1 MVGNGLDVS
10 VRLRKPS
17 PRRRTPQL
25 PIRYRGGR
33 SRRPPTTF
41 PRRPEDVALSWV
53 SRVQATIRRWG
64 FSVPGVVVGTLFLI
78 MSTAPSLLPRMWYL
92 QGAVSGVSFVIGY
105 TVGVVVRAVLRII
118 TRPLGLRITVARG
131 AGRALRLGAVVLGIV
146 LAGWTPIAN
155 IRSQNTTAVLV
166 GLRPLSP
173 LEWLGA
179 GLVAA
184 VVGAAIFGLG
194 RGIRAVYRLL
204 QRRIDVWLPR
214 AFATTLAA
222 VATAVVGLLLTD
234 VVVVNNVARAV
245 NSVAASTNAAVP
257 TADPPSS
264 PLRTGGPGS
273 PVAYSSLGFEGQRF
287 VTNGATKELIE
298 QATGDP
304 ALEPIRAYSGLP
316 ADGNLDSTADT
327 VVQELRRTRAFD
339 RDVIAVFITTGT
351 GWINEWSAQSVEY
364 LTRGDC
370 AIAAMQYSYL
380 PSPVAFVADTRTPVE
395 AARALIGA
403 VEEAIA
409 QLPQGQRR
417 PRLMVSGESLG
428 AYGGNGAFTDVDNM
442 LDRVDGAVWSGT
454 PRFTPLLD
462 QIENQRVQGSP
473 EISPVLDSGRQI
485 RFVSNGA
492 GLTADYVGRVF
503 PEWETPRIAYAQHPS
518 DPVAWFQPQTGLS
531 QPDWLREP
539 RGRDVN
545 PSMNWLPVVTFW
557 QLAGDLAVGLSPPYG
572 HGHRYG
578 PELVG
583 VWAAVLGAEPGA
595 TYAPLI
601 KAMEPHVP
609 TAE

>member
-1 MVGNGLDVS
+1 MVGKGAGNRSG
-10 VRLRKPS
+10 VREIAPS
-17 PRRRTPQL
+17 GGEVVVREPAVRAPRAVVA
-25 PIRYRGGR
+25 
-33 SRRPPTTF
+33 TTF
-41 PRRPEDVALSWV
+41 PRTPEDVALSLV
-53 SRVQATIRRWG
+53 TRAMAAIRRWG
-64 FSVPGVVVGTLFLI
+64 FSVPGVIVGLAFVI
-78 MSTAPSLLPRMWYL
+78 MSTAPSLLPRIWYL
-92 QGAVSGVSFVIGY
+92 QGALSGVSFSIGY
-105 TVGVVVRAVLRII
+105 SIGLALWAVLRAVAGL
-118 TRPLGLRITVARG
+118 LGMHISVSPA
-131 AGRALRLGAVVLGIV
+131 AGRTLRLGSVALGVALAV
-146 LAGWTPIAN
+146 WTTVAN

-173 LEWLGA
+173 VEWLGA
-179 GLVAA
+179 GGVAVA
-184 VVGAAIFGLG
+184 VATGIIGVGC
-194 RGIRAVYRLL
+194 GIRAAYRLL
-204 QRRIDVWLPR
+204 QRRIDVWVPR
-214 AFATTLAA
+214 AAATILAA
-222 VATAVVGLLLTD
+222 AATATVAVLLTD
-234 VVVVNNVARAV
+234 VVVVNNVARSI

-257 TADPPSS
+257 RADPPTSR
-264 PLRTGGPGS
+264 LRTGGPGS
-273 PVAYSSLGFEGQRF
+273 TVEYSSLGFEGQRF
-287 VTNGATKELIE
+287 VTNGATKALIE
-298 QATGDP
+298 EASGTS

-316 ADGNLDSTADT
+316 ADGDLEAAADT
-327 VVQELRRTRAFD
+327 VVAELRRTGAFE
-339 RDVIAVFITTGT
+339 RSVIAVFITTGT

-364 LTRGDC
+364 LTGGDC

-380 PSPVAFVADTRTPVE
+380 PSPVAFIADVRTPVD

-403 VEEAIA
+403 VEAA
-409 QLPQGQRR
+409 VARLPEDQR

-428 AYGGNGAFTDVDNM
+428 AFGGNGAFTDVDNL

-473 EISPVLDSGRQI
+473 EISPVLDSGRQV

-503 PEWETPRIAYAQHPS
+503 PEWEAPRIAYVQHPS
-518 DPVAWFQPQTGLS
+518 DPVVWFQPQTGLS

-578 PELVG
+578 PELVA
-583 VWAAVLGAEPGA
+583 VWAAVLGGHPGDNYEA
-595 TYAPLI
+595 LI
-601 KAMEPHVP
+601 SAMRPHVP